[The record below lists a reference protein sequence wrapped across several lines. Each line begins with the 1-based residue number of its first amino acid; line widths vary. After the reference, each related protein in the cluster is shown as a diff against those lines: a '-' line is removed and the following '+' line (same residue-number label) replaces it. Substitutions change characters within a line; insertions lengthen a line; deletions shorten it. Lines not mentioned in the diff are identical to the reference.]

1 MMWVE
6 GIALGLSFD
15 MGGAIGAKDVEGE
28 GAEPGEVARFGS
40 NAAQIF
46 EEGDVADVVAA
57 VFDAPVLADRRTGGG
72 RGQSDLAGIDGYL
85 VGLAPKTGLG
95 VLVPGEAGDAGGG
108 DDQAVPVGCEAAGDI
123 EGLDQ
128 TMLLSA
134 MPVALDALGA
144 VGGRLGGADRAQGF
158 VEDLLVGFDLG
169 DQETSRIAG
178 GLKRFFDSAWHRR

>member
-1 MMWVE
+1 MIWVE
-6 GIALGLSFD
+6 GIDVELSFD
-15 MGGAIGAKDVEGE
+15 IGGAVGAEDVEGE

-108 DDQAVPVGCEAAGDI
+108 DDQAVPVGAEAAGDV
-123 EGLDQ
+123 EGFDHAV
-128 TMLLSA
+128 LLSA
-134 MPVALDALGA
+134 MPVALDGLGT
-144 VGGRLGGADRAQGF
+144 VGGRLGGADRVEGF
-158 VEDLLVGFDLG
+158 VEDLLVGFDLS
-169 DQETSRIAG
+169 DLEISRIAG
-178 GLKRFFDSAWHRR
+178 S